1 MRSVTRAFDWQ
12 WLSFT
17 DVCRCLLVLRLSLL
31 TRVYGRTAGNSMNGD
46 TIKHR
51 TREEVLGVERTVVV
65 TYEQKLYHRNLK
77 TFGFVGH
84 K

>member
-1 MRSVTRAFDWQ
+1 M
-12 WLSFT
+12 LK
-17 DVCRCLLVLRLSLL
+17 LSLL

-46 TIKHR
+46 TIKRR

-77 TFGFVGH
+77 TFIKGIEKSEKLLKQLKEVDAAFG
-84 K
+84 

>member
-1 MRSVTRAFDWQ
+1 VLAKFQ
-12 WLSFT
+12 
-17 DVCRCLLVLRLSLL
+17 LVPMGNGEADKKKDDIFA
-31 TRVYGRTAGNSMNGD
+31 YRTQ
-46 TIKHR
+46 
-51 TREEVLGVERTVVV
+51 EEVLGVERTVVV

>member
-1 MRSVTRAFDWQ
+1 M
-12 WLSFT
+12 LK
-17 DVCRCLLVLRLSLL
+17 LSLL

-77 TFGFVGH
+77 TFIKGIEKSEKLLKQLKEVDAAFG
-84 K
+84 